1 MRAHSQRVEA
11 RRAGQVTPDVS
22 LANRWVL
29 LLQVNRSWAKL
40 SSAMNAIFEEC
51 AGDLSFEEL
60 YRTGYNMVLH
70 KHGEKLYSNVQQ
82 LLDDRTVAICQEI
95 KKATEATFLDE
106 LKGKWL
112 AHKRSL
118 KMVRDILMYMDRTYV
133 KQTPKMPVYDKGVA
147 LFCRN
152 CIRDSEVKKR
162 LSTLLLDLIDKER
175 RGEKVDRD
183 VIKNSTQMLME
194 MGKEVFHE
202 VPQPRPRTPGECG
215 LADSGEACP
224 EKALA

>member
-1 MRAHSQRVEA
+1 
-11 RRAGQVTPDVS
+11 
-22 LANRWVL
+22 
-29 LLQVNRSWAKL
+29 
-40 SSAMNAIFEEC
+40 MNSIFGES

-70 KHGEKLYSNVQQ
+70 KHGEKLYESVEG
-82 LLDDRTVAICQEI
+82 LLNSRTKDICVEI
-95 KKATEATFLDE
+95 KTATEATFLEE
-106 LKGKWL
+106 LKSKWL

-133 KQTPKMPVYDKGVA
+133 KQTPKMPVYDKGVN

-152 CIRDSEVKKR
+152 CIQEPHVKKR
-162 LSTLLLDLIDKER
+162 LSDLLLELVEKER
-175 RGEKVDRD
+175 KGEKVDRD

-202 VPQPRPRTPGECG
+202 VMSLPAYSHPRTPARPNFFFPLPLCFPSLFASFLFFPLKLSHFPMLHTGTW
-215 LADSGEACP
+215 L
-224 EKALA
+224 

>member
-1 MRAHSQRVEA
+1 
-11 RRAGQVTPDVS
+11 
-22 LANRWVL
+22 
-29 LLQVNRSWAKL
+29 
-40 SSAMNAIFEEC
+40 MNSIFGES

-70 KHGEKLYSNVQQ
+70 KHGEKLYESVEG
-82 LLDDRTVAICQEI
+82 LLNSRTKDICVEI
-95 KKATEATFLDE
+95 KSANEATFLE
-106 LKGKWL
+106 EVKSKWL

-133 KQTPKMPVYDKGVA
+133 KQTPKMPVYDKGVN

-152 CIRDSEVKKR
+152 CIQEPHVKKR
-162 LSTLLLDLIDKER
+162 LSDLLLELVEKER
-175 RGEKVDRD
+175 KGEKVDRD

-202 VPQPRPRTPGECG
+202 VRRPAFSHPHTSTRPKPSLSFSPLIAHFLFLFASLPLSTFFP
-215 LADSGEACP
+215 LKLSHFP
-224 EKALA
+224 M